1 MPKAKKKASD
11 LTDKALFRRLFP
23 KDARKLLKDMVLE
36 LDREKA
42 AKRKPRKP

>member
-1 MPKAKKKASD
+1 MSKVKKKAGD

-36 LDREKA
+36 LDREKSV
-42 AKRKPRKP
+42 KRKKRKA